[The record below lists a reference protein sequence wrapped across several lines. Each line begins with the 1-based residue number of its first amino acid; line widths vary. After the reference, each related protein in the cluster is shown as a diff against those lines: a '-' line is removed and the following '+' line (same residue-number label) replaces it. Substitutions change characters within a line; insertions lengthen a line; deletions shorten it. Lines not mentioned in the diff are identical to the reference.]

1 MSLLNWKVVDI
12 GCLKPIL
19 VAEVLE
25 LNMDFLDL
33 CEGRYW
39 GGHTFYLQIKFS
51 IHERIVKDHHG
62 THQLLAPN
70 GIHVFCHGVDE
81 AKEVASTMYRRI
93 LEAVHEKMPLVAPEP
108 PKIENIAEK
117 LNAALKQSQTLT
129 LNFNEVISRKR
140 LRNMKDKAG
149 KLLTIVRK
157 RGIDGRVWFSRIR
170 KQYGWM
176 FSQNGSEPIP
186 LGDRYPTA
194 IKYVESGCLD
204 KYKGVLHEERA

>member
-1 MSLLNWKVVDI
+1 MI
-12 GCLKPIL
+12 
-19 VAEVLE
+19 VAEVLS

-51 IHERIVKDHHG
+51 IHERIVKDGRG

-81 AKEVASTMYRRI
+81 AKECAETMYRRI
-93 LEAVHEKMPLVAPEP
+93 LEAVHEKMPLVPPER
-108 PKIENIAEK
+108 PKIENLAEK
-117 LNAALKQSQTLT
+117 LNRSLEASKKTVE
-129 LNFNEVISRKR
+129 NFNRVMLKR
-140 LRNMKDKAG
+140 HYRNTKHKTE
-149 KLLTIVRK
+149 KLLSIVRK
-157 RGIDGRVWFSRIR
+157 HGIDGRVWFSRVP

-176 FSQNGSEPIP
+176 FSQSGSEPIH
-186 LGDRYPTA
+186 LGSSYHTA
-194 IKYVESGCLD
+194 IGYVELGLLD